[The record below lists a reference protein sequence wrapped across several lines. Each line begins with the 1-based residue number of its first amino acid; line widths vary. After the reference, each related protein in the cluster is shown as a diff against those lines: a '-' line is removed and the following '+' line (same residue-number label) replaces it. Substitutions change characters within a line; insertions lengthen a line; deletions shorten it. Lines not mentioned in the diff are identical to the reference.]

1 MTATDPELY
10 GHIHTRV
17 CHYKLMQIYAHYCT
31 LTIGSDCFTMA
42 QILFFSMRND
52 NKEAISLRINP
63 PPSQGSIVFSYTN
76 TEDYFRKIL
85 ISGASILC
93 IVAHWMWVPS
103 TEQCHGRRRAG
114 SILPRSGRL
123 LRFLTNWKWNHV
135 KPLLLAGDFQQ

>member
-63 PPSQGSIVFSYTN
+63 PPRRVLLPFHTQTQRI
-76 TEDYFRKIL
+76 IL
-85 ISGASILC
+85 
-93 IVAHWMWVPS
+93 
-103 TEQCHGRRRAG
+103 E
-114 SILPRSGRL
+114 RS
-123 LRFLTNWKWNHV
+123 
-135 KPLLLAGDFQQ
+135 